1 MTSLP
6 TGTVTFLFTDIEGST
21 RLQRE
26 LGDGYGNLVSQ
37 HRRLLRDAVAENGGV
52 EIDSQGD
59 AFFFSFARARAAA
72 AAAVRGQLRIAA
84 EQWPEGSRPRVRMG
98 LHTGEPALGDEGY
111 VGLDV
116 VRGARVAAAAHGGQ
130 ILLSE
135 STRALLADVG
145 EGLRVSD
152 LGEHTLKDMD
162 RPERLYQLEAPGL
175 DTSFPAAR
183 TQRAPSIGDA
193 FTEKIDAYVRRQ
205 LDQALREVEVEQ
217 ADPAPEWRKLLGGG
231 DSSLRQVDDE
241 RDHGRDG

>member
-1 MTSLP
+1 MTALP

-26 LGDGYGNLVSQ
+26 LGDGYRELVSL

-59 AFFFSFARARAAA
+59 AFFFSFGRASDGA
-72 AAAVRGQLRIAA
+72 AAAVSAQLRLTS
-84 EQWPEGSRPRVRMG
+84 ETWPDGARPKVRMG

-135 STRALLADVG
+135 STRALLADLG
-145 EGLRVSD
+145 DGLRVTD
-152 LGEHTLKDMD
+152 LGEHTLKDMN

-175 DTSFPAAR
+175 ETSFPSAR
-183 TQRAPSIGDA
+183 TAQAPSTGDV

-205 LDQALREVEVEQ
+205 LDDALRDVRTE
-217 ADPAPEWRKLLGGG
+217 APDVPDSVDLRKLLGRG
-231 DSSLRQVDDE
+231 S
-241 RDHGRDG
+241 